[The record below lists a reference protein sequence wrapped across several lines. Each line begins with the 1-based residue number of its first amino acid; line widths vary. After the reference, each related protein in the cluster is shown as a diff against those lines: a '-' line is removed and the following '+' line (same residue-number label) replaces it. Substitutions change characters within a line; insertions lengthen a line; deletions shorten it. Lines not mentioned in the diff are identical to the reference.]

1 MNNVDTFNS
10 TWWGDIPVGQV
21 VLFIAGAVI
30 IASWMV
36 GVTIWIRKVTK
47 PLTNF
52 LTDWNGEPERDGV
65 DERPGMMRRMKNV
78 EDYMEKAPTRKEF
91 DLLSKDVNNIGDK
104 LRAQDNRI
112 TKNETI
118 IELVKPYVN
127 VELPNV
133 SH

>member
-47 PLTNF
+47 PLTIF
-52 LTDWNGEPERDGV
+52 LSDWNGEPERDGV

-91 DLLSKDVNNIGDK
+91 DLLSEDVNNIGDK